1 MASGPPVIR
10 TGTDPAPTDRRPR
23 TPWRRYLACLRFQE
37 VLVLQGPPLMG
48 VMFGFRE
55 LAIAQVPTLLLF
67 FLATLCLLAHVFS
80 FNDWAGIAADLNDPN
95 KLQDVFLTKGITR
108 REVRTVT
115 LFLALMSLAL
125 YSLLPVQTLLLAV
138 GIIVL
143 GLLYSH
149 PRIHGKGIPIVS
161 SCLHLTGGVLH
172 FLLGYSLFGGIDLRG
187 VLIGLFFAL
196 IFTAG
201 HLNQEVRDYEGDRLN
216 GILTNGVRF
225 GQRKIFVISFL
236 LFTFSY
242 WYLWGLARYGLVP
255 PALGYLIILLPVQ
268 GYLFWRTLK
277 AGLTFQ
283 SVTRFQAQYRLL
295 YAGIGLFIVA
305 TLLLQVLSSSG
316 VL

>member
-1 MASGPPVIR
+1 MTLGEEGQQKRVR
-10 TGTDPAPTDRRPR
+10 
-23 TPWRRYLACLRFQE
+23 LAQWLSSIRFQE
-37 VLVLQGPPLMG
+37 VLVLQGPPFMG
-48 VMFGFRE
+48 VAFR
-55 LAIAQVPTLLLF
+55 LQDVTFVAIPTLLVF
-67 FLATLCLLAHVFS
+67 SVATFCLLAHVFS
-80 FNDWAGIAADLNDPN
+80 FNDWAGIGADLNDPN
-95 KLQDVFLTKGITR
+95 KLKDVFLTKGITR
-108 REVRTVT
+108 RQVGT
-115 LFLALMSLAL
+115 LSVSLGLSSLAL
-125 YSLLPVQTLLLAV
+125 YSLLPIRTLLLAV

-149 PRIHGKGIPIVS
+149 PRIHGKGIPIIS

-225 GQRKIFVISFL
+225 GKRRMFIISFL
-236 LFTFSY
+236 LFIFSY
-242 WYLWGLARYGLVP
+242 GYLWGLARYGLVP
-255 PALGYLIILLPVQ
+255 PALGNLIVLSPVQ

-295 YAGIGLFIVA
+295 YAGIGLFIIA

>member
-1 MASGPPVIR
+1 M
-10 TGTDPAPTDRRPR
+10 
-23 TPWRRYLACLRFQE
+23 PWRRYLSCLRFQE
-37 VLVLQGPPLMG
+37 VLLLQGPPLMG

-55 LAIAQVPTLLLF
+55 PAIAHVPTLLLF
-67 FLATLCLLAHVFS
+67 LAATLCLLAHIFC
-80 FNDWAGIAADLNDPN
+80 FNDWAGIATDLNDPN
-95 KLQDVFLTKGITR
+95 KLKEVFLTKGVTR
-108 REVRTVT
+108 RQVGT
-115 LFLALMSLAL
+115 LSLVLGLASLAI
-125 YSLLPVQTLLLAV
+125 YCLLPVQTLLLAI

-149 PRIHGKGIPIVS
+149 PRIHGKGIPIIS

-172 FLLGYSLFGGIDLRG
+172 FLLGYSLFGGINLKG

-201 HLNQEVRDYEGDRLN
+201 HMNQEVRDYEGDRLN

-225 GQRKIFVISFL
+225 GKRRMFIISFL
-236 LFTFSY
+236 LFILSY
-242 WYLWGLARYGLVP
+242 GYLWGLARYGLVP
-255 PALGYLIILLPVQ
+255 PALGNLIVLSPVQ
-268 GYLFWRTLK
+268 GYLFWKTLK

-305 TLLLQVLSSSG
+305 TLLRRVLSSSG
-316 VL
+316 IL